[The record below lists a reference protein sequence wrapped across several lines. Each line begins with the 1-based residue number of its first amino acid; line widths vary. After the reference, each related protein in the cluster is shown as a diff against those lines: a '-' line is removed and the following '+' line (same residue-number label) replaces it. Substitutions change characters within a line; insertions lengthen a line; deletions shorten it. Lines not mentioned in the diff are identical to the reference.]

1 MTSKISRNP
10 AVAQR
15 WVLVLASV
23 ASLMVALDV
32 LVVSTAL
39 STIHQHLGASID
51 ELEWTVN
58 AYSLSFAVLLI
69 TASALGDR
77 FGRRRLFAG
86 GLGLF
91 VASSALCALAPNIGL
106 LIAARALQGAAAAF
120 IAPLSLSLLSAAV
133 PAHQRGKALGI
144 YSGIT
149 GLAVLGG
156 PVLGGAVT
164 QGLAWEWVFWIN
176 VPIGLAAIPFVL
188 TCINES
194 YGPKAPMDTRGLV
207 LITGAAFGIVWGLMR
222 GNRIGWGSTETVV
235 ALATGVLLTAAFILA
250 ELRTD
255 HPMLPMRLFA
265 SRTFSAGS
273 AANFMLACSLF
284 AAVFFMAQ
292 FQQVTLGQGP
302 LDAGLRLLPWTAT
315 LFFIAPIA
323 GAMVDRIG
331 ERPLVVTGLTLQAVG
346 MAWVALVAHPGMA
359 YWTMIAP
366 LVVAGAG
373 ISMAIPAAQNAVV
386 SSVPDADVGIASGTF
401 TMMRQLGGVFGLA
414 IVVTVFAGAG
424 SYATPHAFSAGF
436 GPAIGLAA
444 AFSFLGALTALAL
457 PARRRQPA
465 AQHQDVKTTPPERA
479 PEPGL
484 QPAGELAA

>member
-1 MTSKISRNP
+1 M
-10 AVAQR
+10 AQR

-39 STIHQHLGASID
+39 STIRQHLGASTD

-69 TASALGDR
+69 TASALGDL

-164 QGLAWEWVFWIN
+164 QGLAWQWVFWIN

-188 TCINES
+188 TRISES
-194 YGPKAPMDTRGLV
+194 HGPKAPMDTRGLV

-222 GNRIGWGSTETVV
+222 GNRIGWGSAETVV
-235 ALATGVLLTAAFILA
+235 ALAGGIVLAAAFVIA
-250 ELRTD
+250 ELKTA

-315 LFFIAPIA
+315 LFIIAPIA

-346 MAWVALVAHPGMA
+346 MAWMALIAHTGMA

-386 SSVPDADVGIASGTF
+386 SSVPDTDVGIASGTF

-414 IVVTVFAGAG
+414 IVVAVFAGAG
-424 SYATPHAFSAGF
+424 SYASPHAFSAGF
-436 GPAIGLAA
+436 GPAIGAAA

-457 PARRRQPA
+457 PARRTQASENRHDIPTAPLGPTPA
-465 AQHQDVKTTPPERA
+465 LE
-479 PEPGL
+479 
-484 QPAGELAA
+484 PAGELAA

>member
-1 MTSKISRNP
+1 MTEKISVNP

-15 WVLVLASV
+15 WVLVLASI
-23 ASLMVALDV
+23 ASVMVALDA

-39 STIHQHLGASID
+39 STIRQHLGASID

-69 TASALGDR
+69 SASALGDR

-91 VASSALCALAPNIGL
+91 VVSSAACALAPNIGL
-106 LIAARALQGAAAAF
+106 LIAARTLQGAAAAF
-120 IAPLSLSLLSAAV
+120 VAPLSLSLLTAAV

-164 QGLAWEWVFWIN
+164 QGLAWQWVFWIN

-188 TCINES
+188 TRIEES
-194 YGPKAPMDTRGLV
+194 YGPRARMDTIGVV
-207 LITGAAFGIVWGLMR
+207 LITGAAFGLVWGLMR
-222 GNRIGWGSTETVV
+222 GNQVGWGSAETVI
-235 ALATGVLLTAAFILA
+235 ALAGGALLTVAFVAA
-250 ELRTD
+250 ELRAKE
-255 HPMLPMRLFA
+255 PMLPMRLFS
-265 SRTFSAGS
+265 SRAFSAGS
-273 AANFMLACSLF
+273 AANLLLASSLF

-292 FQQVTLGQGP
+292 FQQVSLHQGP

-315 LFFIAPIA
+315 LFVVAPIA

-331 ERPLVVTGLTLQAVG
+331 ERPLVVTGLTLQGIGMIWIALVSRVG
-346 MAWVALVAHPGMA
+346 MPYAEL
-359 YWTMIAP
+359 IAP
-366 LVVAGAG
+366 MIVAGAG
-373 ISMAIPAAQNAVV
+373 ISMAIPGAQNAVV
-386 SSVPDADVGIASGTF
+386 SAVPAADLGKASGTF

-414 IVVTVFAGAG
+414 IVVAVFAGAG
-424 SYATPHAFSAGF
+424 SSASPHAFSAGF
-436 GPAIGLAA
+436 GPALGTAG
-444 AFSFLGALTALAL
+444 AFSLLGALSAGVL
-457 PARRRQPA
+457 PARRTQRAGQHAEVGAEEPA
-465 AQHQDVKTTPPERA
+465 F
-479 PEPGL
+479 
-484 QPAGELAA
+484 ELAA

>member
-1 MTSKISRNP
+1 M
-10 AVAQR
+10 AQR

-39 STIHQHLGASID
+39 STIRQHLGASTD

-69 TASALGDR
+69 TASALGDL

-120 IAPLSLSLLSAAV
+120 IAPLALSLLSAAV

-164 QGLAWEWVFWIN
+164 QGLAWQWVFWIN

-188 TCINES
+188 TRISES
-194 YGPKAPMDTRGLV
+194 HGPKAPMGTRGLV

-222 GNRIGWGSTETVV
+222 GNRIGWGSAETVV
-235 ALATGVLLTAAFILA
+235 ALAGGIVLAAAFVIA
-250 ELRTD
+250 ELKTA

-315 LFFIAPIA
+315 LFIIAPIA

-346 MAWVALVAHPGMA
+346 MAWMALIAHTGMA

-386 SSVPDADVGIASGTF
+386 SSVPDTDVGIASGTF

-414 IVVTVFAGAG
+414 IVVAVFAGAG
-424 SYATPHAFSAGF
+424 SYASPHAFSAGF
-436 GPAIGLAA
+436 GPAIGAAA

-457 PARRRQPA
+457 PARRTQASENRHDIPTAPLGPTPA
-465 AQHQDVKTTPPERA
+465 LE
-479 PEPGL
+479 
-484 QPAGELAA
+484 PAGELAA